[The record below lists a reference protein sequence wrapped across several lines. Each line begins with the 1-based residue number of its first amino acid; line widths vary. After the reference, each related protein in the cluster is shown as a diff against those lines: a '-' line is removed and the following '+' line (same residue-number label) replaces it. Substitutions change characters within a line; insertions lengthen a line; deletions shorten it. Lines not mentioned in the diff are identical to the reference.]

1 MTTGRCRTAPGSPNC
16 WTWRRRTGH
25 EDSDPAAG
33 GVGNDGATVAALVRL
48 SLSDRHT
55 DRHTDRRVP
64 PACFSDNHLWLLPGE
79 QREIEAEWSHD
90 TEGRARPGLVVEGCD
105 VSSSVTG

>member
-16 WTWRRRTGH
+16 WTWRWRTGH
-25 EDSDPAAG
+25 EDSGPAAG
-33 GVGNDGATVAALVRL
+33 GVGNDGATVAAMVRL
-48 SLSDRHT
+48 SLR

-79 QREIEAEWSHD
+79 QRETEAEWSHG
-90 TEGRARPGLVVEGCD
+90 TEGRARPGLVVEGYD
-105 VSSSVTG
+105 VSRSVTG